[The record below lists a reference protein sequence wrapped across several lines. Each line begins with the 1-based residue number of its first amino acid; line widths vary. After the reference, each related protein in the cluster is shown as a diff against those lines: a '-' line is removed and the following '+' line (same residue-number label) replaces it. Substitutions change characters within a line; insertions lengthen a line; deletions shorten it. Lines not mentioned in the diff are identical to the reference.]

1 MAVVRSTQ
9 IGDRYSNCHAV
20 DWASYGEVL
29 QASSRIMDIIAY
41 RVTTLSKTE
50 VIRLP
55 TVVAESIQ
63 DSKYAP

>member
-1 MAVVRSTQ
+1 MAVVRFVQTR
-9 IGDRYSNCHAV
+9 DRYSNYQVV